1 MKWIPTQASD
11 ACESSSVVLCSTGVN
26 SAVSAIDAPS
36 VIVAS
41 RSARTSKGSVFLAKE
56 DIPNDC
62 EGVQDLTDLTTLL
75 VSKHIIH
82 PWSSMP
88 QERSA
93 ERSEW
98 ENVVSERGEAHRT
111 RRRTLRRIQRRTE
124 RQRKTHRERQ
134 RDRETDRE
142 TDRGRERQR
151 ETERETE
158 RYRWHEDIL

>member
-1 MKWIPTQASD
+1 MEVDSITSD
-11 ACESSSVVLCSTGVN
+11 AAESSSVVRCSTGVN
-26 SAVSAIDAPS
+26 SAVSAIDAPLGHCCLEF
-36 VIVAS
+36 
-41 RSARTSKGSVFLAKE
+41 RQNFKGCVFLAKE

-75 VSKHIIH
+75 VSNHTTH

-111 RRRTLRRIQRRTE
+111 LRGTLRRI
-124 RQRKTHRERQ
+124 
-134 RDRETDRE
+134 RETDRE
-142 TDRGRERQR
+142 TERQTERQRDGQR
-151 ETERETE
+151 ETER
-158 RYRWHEDIL
+158 